1 MTIEQFYKIFLQYP
15 IISTDTRKIKKDS
28 LFFALKG
35 ERFNANT
42 FAEQALEQ
50 GAAYVVIDEAEYKKS
65 DKFVLVDDVL
75 VFLQNLAKYHRQQL
89 QIPVIAIVGSNGK
102 TTTKELIH
110 SVLSEKFVTLSTPGN
125 FNNHIGLP
133 LTLLMI
139 NPEHQMAV
147 IEMGA
152 NHVGENAFLCEIAEP
167 NFGLITNNGKDHL
180 EGFGSLE
187 GVAKSNSELYYYLL
201 KNNGLAFV
209 NAHDEWLLRM
219 AARLENKKTYAGNFD
234 GKEKSAD
241 YAAFA
246 SQLQPNIEFNIHKS
260 SSITSHLSGDYNFD
274 NIMVA
279 VALGLH
285 FGMSEEE
292 IKRGI
297 EKYQPKNNRSQ
308 IIKTEKNTVYM
319 DAYNANPSSMEL
331 ALKNTAMMS
340 NPNKVFI
347 LGDMFELGVYAE
359 AEHKY
364 IIHLCQQLNLENV
377 MLVGSEFKK
386 YNTSAYMCF
395 ETTQEANDYLK
406 KTRPLKESFVFIKGS
421 RGMKLE
427 TLLEV
432 L

>member
-1 MTIEQFYKIFLQYP
+1 MTIEQFYKIFLQHP
-15 IISTDTRKIKKDS
+15 IISTDTRKIEKGS

-50 GAAYVVIDEAEYKKS
+50 GAAYVVIDEAPYKKS
-65 DKFVLVDDVL
+65 DKCILVDDVL
-75 VFLQNLAKYHRQQL
+75 TYLQNLAKYHRQQL
-89 QIPVIAIVGSNGK
+89 KIPVIAIVGSNGK

-139 NPEHQMAV
+139 KPEHQMAV

-180 EGFGSLE
+180 EGFGSIE

-219 AARLENKKTYAGNFD
+219 ASRLENKKTYAGNFV
-234 GKEKSAD
+234 GKEKPAD
-241 YAAFA
+241 YVAFA
-246 SQLQPNIEFNIHKS
+246 SQLQPNIEFNIQLS
-260 SSITSHLSGDYNFD
+260 SSIASHLSGDYNFD
-274 NIMVA
+274 NIMAA

-285 FGMSEEE
+285 FGMNEEE
-292 IKRGI
+292 IKNGI

-308 IIKTEKNTVYM
+308 IIKTNKNTVYM

-331 ALKNTAMMS
+331 ALKNTAQMS
-340 NPNKVFI
+340 NANKVFI
-347 LGDMFELGVYAE
+347 LGDMFELGAYAE
-359 AEHKY
+359 AEHKN
-364 IIHLCQQLNLENV
+364 IIQLCQELKLENV
-377 MLVGSEFKK
+377 LLVGSEFKK
-386 YNTSAYMCF
+386 YNTGAYTCF
-395 ETTQEANDYLK
+395 ENTLEAKDYLTK
-406 KTRPLKESFVFIKGS
+406 SPLQGSFVFIKGS

>member
-1 MTIEQFYKIFLQYP
+1 MTIEQFYKIFLQHP
-15 IISTDTRKIKKDS
+15 IISTDTRKIEKGS

-35 ERFNANT
+35 DRFNANT

-50 GAAYVVIDEAEYKKS
+50 GAAYAIIDEVTYKKS

-75 VFLQNLAKYHRQQL
+75 TFLQNLSKYHRQQL

-139 NPEHQMAV
+139 KPEHQMTV

-152 NHVGENAFLCEIAEP
+152 NHVGENAFLCEIADP

-180 EGFGSLE
+180 EGFGSIE

-219 AARLENKKTYAGNFD
+219 ASRLENKKTYAGNFE
-234 GKEKSAD
+234 GKEVSAD

-246 SQLQPNIEFNIHKS
+246 SQLQPNIEFNIQQS
-260 SSITSHLSGDYNFD
+260 SNITSHLSGDYNFD
-274 NIMVA
+274 NIMAA
-279 VALGLH
+279 VALGLY
-285 FGMSEEE
+285 FGMTEEE
-292 IKRGI
+292 IKSGI
-297 EKYQPKNNRSQ
+297 EKLVEEING
-308 IIKTEKNTVYM
+308 
-319 DAYNANPSSMEL
+319 SSDR
-331 ALKNTAMMS
+331 LKIYS
-340 NPNKVFI
+340 
-347 LGDMFELGVYAE
+347 
-359 AEHKY
+359 
-364 IIHLCQQLNLENV
+364 
-377 MLVGSEFKK
+377 
-386 YNTSAYMCF
+386 
-395 ETTQEANDYLK
+395 
-406 KTRPLKESFVFIKGS
+406 
-421 RGMKLE
+421 KLE
-427 TLLEV
+427 DRVSEYSDLKSSQKHYFNKDNLVESIQSNYAILRILKSIIQLTRV
-432 L
+432 NKFC

>member
-1 MTIEQFYKIFLQYP
+1 MTLEQFYKIFLQHP
-15 IISTDTRKIKKDS
+15 IISTDTRKIEKGC

-42 FAEQALEQ
+42 FAEQAIEQ
-50 GAAYVVIDEAEYKKS
+50 GAAYVVIDEAAFKKS
-65 DKFVLVDDVL
+65 DKFILVDDVL
-75 VFLQNLAKYHRQQL
+75 SFLQNLAKHHRQQL

-139 NPEHQMAV
+139 KPEHQMAV

-152 NHVGENAFLCEIAEP
+152 NHLGENAFLCEIAEP

-180 EGFGSLE
+180 EGFGSIE

-201 KNNGLAFV
+201 KNKGLAFV

-219 AARLENKKTYAGNFD
+219 ATRLENKKTYSGNFK
-234 GKEKSAD
+234 GKEISAD

-246 SQLQPNIEFNIHKS
+246 SQLQPNIEFNIQQS
-260 SSITSHLSGDYNFD
+260 SNITSHLSGDYNFD
-274 NIMVA
+274 NIMAA
-279 VALGLH
+279 VALGLY
-285 FGMSEEE
+285 FGMTEEE
-292 IKRGI
+292 IKRGV

-308 IIKTEKNTVYM
+308 IIKTDKNTIYM

-340 NPNKVFI
+340 NPNKVFV
-347 LGDMFELGVYAE
+347 LGDMFELGAYAE
-359 AEHKY
+359 AEHKN
-364 IIHLCQQLNLENV
+364 IIQLCKQLNLENV

-386 YNTSAYMCF
+386 YNTSNYLCF
-395 ETTQEANDYLK
+395 ETTQEAKEYIS
-406 KTRPLKESFVFIKGS
+406 KTPLQDSFVFIKGS

>member
-1 MTIEQFYKIFLQYP
+1 MIIEQFYKIFLQHP
-15 IISTDTRKIKKDS
+15 IISTDTRKIEKGS

-50 GAAYVVIDEAEYKKS
+50 GAAYVVIDDAAYKKS
-65 DKFVLVDDVL
+65 DKCILVDDVL
-75 VFLQNLAKYHRQQL
+75 TFLQNLAKYHRQQL

-110 SVLSEKFVTLSTPGN
+110 SVLSKKFVTLSTPGN

-139 NPEHQMAV
+139 KPEHQMAV

-180 EGFGSLE
+180 EGFGSIE

-201 KNNGLAFV
+201 KNNGMAFV

-219 AARLENKKTYAGNFD
+219 ASRLENKKTYAGNFE
-234 GKEKSAD
+234 GKEKPAD
-241 YAAFA
+241 YVAFA
-246 SQLQPNIEFNIHKS
+246 SQLQPNIEFNIQQS
-260 SSITSHLSGDYNFD
+260 SSIASHLSGDYNFD
-274 NIMVA
+274 NIIAA
-279 VALGLH
+279 VALGLY
-285 FGMSEEE
+285 FGMNEEE
-292 IKRGI
+292 IKNGI

-308 IIKTEKNTVYM
+308 IIKTNNNTVYM

-331 ALKNTAMMS
+331 ALKNTAQMS
-340 NPNKVFI
+340 NANKVFI
-347 LGDMFELGVYAE
+347 LGDMFELGAYAE
-359 AEHKY
+359 SEHKN
-364 IIHLCQQLNLENV
+364 IIQLCQDLKLENV

-386 YNTSAYMCF
+386 YNTSAYTCF
-395 ETTQEANDYLK
+395 ETTQEAKDYLTK
-406 KTRPLKESFVFIKGS
+406 SPLQDSFVFIKGS

-427 TLLEV
+427 TLLEA

>member
-1 MTIEQFYKIFLQYP
+1 MTIEQFYKIFLQHP
-15 IISTDTRKIKKDS
+15 IISTDTRKIEKDS

-42 FAEQALEQ
+42 FAEQAIEQ
-50 GAAYVVIDEAEYKKS
+50 GAAYVVIDEAAYKKS
-65 DKFVLVDDVL
+65 DKFILVDDVL
-75 VFLQNLAKYHRQQL
+75 MFLQNLARYHRQQL

-102 TTTKELIH
+102 TTTKELMH
-110 SVLSEKFVTLSTPGN
+110 SVLAEKFVTLSTPGN

-139 NPEHQMAV
+139 KPEHEMAV

-180 EGFGSLE
+180 EGFGSIE

-201 KNNGLAFV
+201 KNSGLAFV

-219 AARLENKKTYAGNFD
+219 ASRLENKKTYAGNFE
-234 GKEKSAD
+234 GKEKAAD
-241 YAAFA
+241 YLAFA
-246 SQLQPNIEFNIHKS
+246 SQLQPNIEFNIQQS

-274 NIMVA
+274 NIMAA
-279 VALGLH
+279 VAIGLY
-285 FGMSEEE
+285 FEMTEAE

-308 IIKTEKNTVYM
+308 IVKTSKNTIYM
-319 DAYNANPSSMEL
+319 DAYNANPSSMEM
-331 ALKNTAMMS
+331 AINNTAMMP
-340 NPNKVFI
+340 NPSKVFI
-347 LGDMFELGVYAE
+347 LGDMFELGAYAE
-359 AEHKY
+359 EEHKN
-364 IIHLCQQLNLENV
+364 IIHLCQQLKLENV

-386 YNTSAYMCF
+386 YNTSDYMCF
-395 ETTQEANDYLK
+395 ETTQEAKDYLINA
-406 KTRPLKESFVFIKGS
+406 PLRDNFVFIKGS

-427 TLLEV
+427 GLLEA